1 MKKIT
6 LVALLYLV
14 LQSGSFAQTYSPH
27 PYLAGGFNLGY
38 NNGFGLQGNLTISNF
53 AMDFPFSVRL
63 GIGYTSVDPGSPAE
77 ARVIFI
83 NDATNGVPEKSGT
96 VWDFRMDFLYHVKI
110 FSLKRSGLFI
120 GPRYS
125 QFSGD
130 FRFIDGNEFFNISS
144 NQWGVGLG
152 AESSFALASRLDLV
166 FITGFDYYFKSTIQ
180 GHDTSY
186 SPDGETINGR
196 KNYTYSDADQAI
208 NQPKFI
214 YKAMVGFNYFF

>member
-1 MKKIT
+1 MKKII
-6 LVALLYLV
+6 LIAMLYFAVQGNL
-14 LQSGSFAQTYSPH
+14 FAQSYTPH
-27 PYLAGGFNLGY
+27 PYFSGGINLGY
-38 NNGFGLQGNLTISNF
+38 NNGFGLQGNLTFSNF

-63 GIGYTSVDPGSPAE
+63 GLGYTSVDPGSPE
-77 ARVIFI
+77 KARVIFI

-110 FSLKRSGLFI
+110 FSLRKADI
-120 GPRYS
+120 YAGPRYS

-130 FRFIDGNEFFNISS
+130 FKFIDGNEFFSINS
-144 NQWGVGLG
+144 NQWGFGLG
-152 AESSFALASRLDLV
+152 AESSFLLASRLDLV
-166 FITGFDYYFKSTIQ
+166 FSTGFDYYFSNTIQ

-186 SPDGETINGR
+186 SPDGEIINGR
-196 KNYTYSDADQAI
+196 KDYTYKDADQAI